1 MSTFEDKS
9 ITVLRRKFLL
19 AIPVSMALGYVGTGL
34 LVARFSSLGRW
45 ARRGLRLGGLLGA
58 PLGACMLIAHFNRA
72 EIFRAGT
79 SMMREMGELRK
90 LEEGPFADPRVR
102 EKWDSQVAVRRVG
115 KGAKGAVE
123 YLGDED
129 GKKMDYS
136 GIVDGSVSQA
146 VGVEF
151 PKSG

>member
-1 MSTFEDKS
+1 
-9 ITVLRRKFLL
+9 
-19 AIPVSMALGYVGTGL
+19 
-34 LVARFSSLGRW
+34 
-45 ARRGLRLGGLLGA
+45 
-58 PLGACMLIAHFNRA
+58 
-72 EIFRAGT
+72 
-79 SMMREMGELRK
+79 MMREMGELRK